1 MLEFCEVEFEDG
13 SIEMLNVAEYV
24 AEDIQEDGIW
34 FTFPAFAKTFNRIL
48 DLKEDFR
55 NASVAFNVQLE
66 KEKKQMLKAG
76 YDEIAAKAMTV
87 AEIKRE
93 ERQLEERVNEEMV
106 RRRFEFA
113 RYYIEQNLSSH
124 HDDDVRKT
132 VTDAINDEPPL
143 SNIYLRNN
151 PVSERVMELDRMH
164 MLVPRGVLEWKNE
177 LLNQMIKGKMTQLNN
192 MLGNVDA
199 ETEQAILLEIQ
210 TLMQK
215 RGELAKAIGDRTIGK
230 KIKGM

>member
-1 MLEFCEVEFEDG
+1 
-13 SIEMLNVAEYV
+13 
-24 AEDIQEDGIW
+24 
-34 FTFPAFAKTFNRIL
+34 
-48 DLKEDFR
+48 
-55 NASVAFNVQLE
+55 
-66 KEKKQMLKAG
+66 
-76 YDEIAAKAMTV
+76 
-87 AEIKRE
+87 
-93 ERQLEERVNEEMV
+93 
-106 RRRFEFA
+106 
-113 RYYIEQNLSSH
+113 
-124 HDDDVRKT
+124 
-132 VTDAINDEPPL
+132 
-143 SNIYLRNN
+143 
-151 PVSERVMELDRMH
+151 MELDRMH